1 MSTRSGT
8 SHAPGA
14 VASWT
19 RRRAVE
25 LAVPFRHRDIR
36 LLWFAKV
43 CSEIGDWSAR
53 LALAYL
59 VLDRTGS
66 AFATAAVTAVSLAP
80 WLGLGQVLSTLAD
93 RFTHRRV
100 MVVSDLVRVAVF
112 LLIAWVPMPVWTL
125 FVLVFVAAAASPPFE
140 AARSAALPDLA
151 GPEHY
156 GHALMLFNATYQ
168 AGLLV
173 GYAAGGGLV
182 ALAGPSWALTV
193 NASTFA
199 LSAVFIALIRTTTR
213 ATDEPADRHWSD
225 LRGVAAHVGG
235 AARVY
240 RDDRLLL
247 TALVLLVLASMPIMA
262 AEGLVVLYADA
273 YAGGGA
279 ERAGLLSALIAAG
292 ALSAMFVLPHT
303 GSHARLL
310 RVSAL
315 VVVAA
320 LVVSVLLLLGAPSF
334 LAGTVPL
341 VLLGALA
348 SLTVSIGTI
357 LGSRLPHDNRA
368 TAFSLAQG
376 ALMSVQGGGA
386 LLAGALAERTTVAT
400 SVALVSVP
408 GLAWALWSLV
418 QSRRLDDGSGTGT
431 PEPAPDVEL
440 AVAPLE
446 AAPVETHP
454 VGTRPVGGAVGG
466 PLGQDGADDPLGH
479 GRAEV
484 PPVQVPDVAV
494 PVEPPAEAPRAAARA
509 EGG

>member
-1 MSTRSGT
+1 MSTRSRS
-8 SHAPGA
+8 SHAA
-14 VASWT
+14 TVTAWT
-19 RRRAVE
+19 RRRGSE

-93 RFTHRRV
+93 RFSHRRV
-100 MVVSDLVRVAVF
+100 MVVSDLVRVVVF
-112 LLIAWVPMPVWTL
+112 VLVAWVPMPVWAL

-182 ALAGPSWALTV
+182 AVAGPSWALTV
-193 NASTFA
+193 NAATFA

-213 ATDEPADRHWSD
+213 ATQEPAERHWSD

-303 GSHARLL
+303 GSHVRLL

-315 VVVAA
+315 VVVGA
-320 LVVSVLLLLGAPSF
+320 LVVSGLLLLGAPTF
-334 LAGTVPL
+334 LAGAVPL

-357 LGSRLPHDNRA
+357 LGSRLPHANRA

-386 LLAGALAERTTVAT
+386 LLAGALAERTTVAV

-418 QSRRLDDGSGTGT
+418 RSRHLDDGGAAT
-431 PEPAPDVEL
+431 PVAAAPEQEPPQQEPPQEPVEPAPVRE
-440 AVAPLE
+440 
-446 AAPVETHP
+446 APVGPAPAGTAPAGTAPAGTVSLDPAP
-454 VGTRPVGGAVGG
+454 V
-466 PLGQDGADDPLGH
+466 
-479 GRAEV
+479 
-484 PPVQVPDVAV
+484 
-494 PVEPPAEAPRAAARA
+494 EAPRAPAPA
-509 EGG
+509 ERG

>member
-1 MSTRSGT
+1 MSTRSSEPA
-8 SHAPGA
+8 SHAPRS
-14 VASWT
+14 VTSWA
-19 RRRAVE
+19 RRRGSE

-36 LLWFAKV
+36 LLWGAKV
-43 CSEIGDWSAR
+43 SSEIGDWSAR

-100 MVVSDLVRVAVF
+100 MVVSDLVRVVVF
-112 LLIAWVPMPVWTL
+112 LLVAWLPMPVWAL
-125 FVLVFVAAAASPPFE
+125 FVLVFVAAASSPPFE

-168 AGLLV
+168 AGLLI

-182 ALAGPSWALTV
+182 AVAGPSWALTV
-193 NASTFA
+193 NAATFA
-199 LSAVFIALIRTTTR
+199 LSAVLIALIRTTTR
-213 ATDEPADRHWSD
+213 ASDEPAERHWSD
-225 LRGVAAHVGG
+225 LRGIAEHVGA

-262 AEGLVVLYADA
+262 AEGLVVLYAEA

-279 ERAGLLSALIAAG
+279 ERAGLLSAVIAAG
-292 ALSAMFVLPHT
+292 ALGAMLVLPHT

-310 RVSAL
+310 RISAA
-315 VVVAA
+315 VVVGNLAVA
-320 LVVSVLLLLGAPSF
+320 GLLLALAPSF
-334 LAGTVPL
+334 LAGVVPL
-341 VLLGALA
+341 VLLGVLA

-357 LGSRLPHDNRA
+357 LGSRLPHASRA

-386 LLAGALAERTTVAT
+386 LLAGALAERTTVAV

-408 GLAWALWSLV
+408 GALWAVWALLR
-418 QSRRLDDGSGTGT
+418 SRSLDDGAGT
-431 PEPAPDVEL
+431 PGPRRSPKRRPRPSRRGTTSRRSPAPDR
-440 AVAPLE
+440 
-446 AAPVETHP
+446 
-454 VGTRPVGGAVGG
+454 GTSP
-466 PLGQDGADDPLGH
+466 
-479 GRAEV
+479 
-484 PPVQVPDVAV
+484 
-494 PVEPPAEAPRAAARA
+494 AARCTSRTSRSA
-509 EGG
+509 PPGPNAVDPGRRGRPACPRDVLHLAHDGRQP